1 MNPPSSSLPAA
12 GQRLRQAVDEERP
25 LQIVGVPNAYCA
37 LQAQQA
43 GFRAIY
49 LSGAAVANMAYGRPD
64 LGLTTRAEVIEEA
77 RRITAVTSL
86 PLLVDVDTGWGDEI
100 TDCVQE
106 LEQTGAAGLQLED
119 QVDEKRC
126 GHRPGK
132 RLVSTGE
139 MQARLSAAL
148 AARKDSSFIIMART
162 DACSVDSAEG
172 LAAAID
178 RSLAYIETG
187 ADMIFVEA
195 LTSLVEY
202 RQFTEAVRVPVLAN
216 LTEFGQTPLFDR
228 EQMTQ
233 TGVSLLLYPLSA
245 FRVMS
250 KAVEGLYASIRSD
263 GSQRAWLER
272 MQTREELY
280 ELLDYLAAERAQDA
294 QHKKDHAKTD

>member
-1 MNPPSSSLPAA
+1 VNPPSSSLPAA
-12 GQRLRQAVDEERP
+12 GQRLRQAVDEEQP
-25 LQIVGVPNAYCA
+25 LQVVGVPNAYCA
-37 LQAQQA
+37 LLAQRA

-49 LSGAAVANMAYGRPD
+49 LSGAGVANMAYGRPD
-64 LGLTTRAEVIEEA
+64 LGLTSRAEVVEEA
-77 RRITAVTSL
+77 RRITAATPL

-100 TDCVQE
+100 ADGVRD
-106 LEQTGAAGLQLED
+106 LEQAGAAGLQLED
-119 QVDEKRC
+119 QVDAKRC

-132 RLVSTGE
+132 LLVSTNE

-148 AARKDSSFIIMART
+148 AVRQDNSFVIMART
-162 DACSVDSAEG
+162 DACGVEG

-178 RSLAYIETG
+178 RSLAYVETG

-195 LTSLVEY
+195 LTSLDEY
-202 RQFTEAVRVPVLAN
+202 RQFTEAVQVPVLAN

-228 EQMTQ
+228 EQMAQ

-250 KAVEGLYASIRSD
+250 KAVEGVYASIRTD
-263 GSQRAWLER
+263 GTQRAWLER

-280 ELLDYLAAERAQDA
+280 TLLDYRTAERAQDA
-294 QHKKDHAKTD
+294 RHKKNYRNN

>member
-12 GQRLRQAVDEERP
+12 GQRFRQAVDEEQP
-25 LQIVGVPNAYCA
+25 LQVVGVPNAYCA
-37 LQAQQA
+37 LLAQRA

-49 LSGAAVANMAYGRPD
+49 LSGAGVANMAYGRPD
-64 LGLTTRAEVIEEA
+64 LGLTSRAEVVEEA
-77 RRITAVTSL
+77 RRITAATSL

-100 TDCVQE
+100 ADCVRE
-106 LEQTGAAGLQLED
+106 LEQAGAAGLHIED

-132 RLVSTGE
+132 VLVSTME
-139 MQARLSAAL
+139 MQARLKAAL
-148 AARKDSSFIIMART
+148 AARQDNSFVIMART
-162 DACSVDSAEG
+162 DACGVEG

-178 RSLAYIETG
+178 RSLAYVETG

-195 LTSLVEY
+195 LTSLDEY
-202 RQFTEAVRVPVLAN
+202 RRFAEAVRVPVLAN
-216 LTEFGQTPLFDR
+216 LTEFGQTPLFER
-228 EQMTQ
+228 KQMTQ

-245 FRVMS
+245 FRAMS
-250 KAVEGLYASIRSD
+250 KTVEQLYAAIRAD

-280 ELLDYLAAERAQDA
+280 RLLDYHKAERAQDT
-294 QHKKDHAKTD
+294 QHKKDRHNQ

>member
-1 MNPPSSSLPAA
+1 VNPPPSSLPTA

-25 LQIVGVPNAYCA
+25 LQVVGVPNAYCA
-37 LQAQQA
+37 LLAQRA

-49 LSGAAVANMAYGRPD
+49 LSGAAVANMVYGRPD
-64 LGLTTRAEVIEEA
+64 LGLTTRAEVVEEA
-77 RRITAVTSL
+77 RRITATTSL

-100 TDCVQE
+100 ADCVRD
-106 LEQTGAAGLQLED
+106 LEQAGAAGLHIED

-132 RLVSTGE
+132 VLVSTRE

-148 AARKDSSFIIMART
+148 AARQDSSFVIMART
-162 DACSVDSAEG
+162 DACAVEG
-172 LAAAID
+172 LTAAID

-195 LTSLVEY
+195 LTSLAEY

-228 EQMTQ
+228 EQMAQ
-233 TGVSLLLYPLSA
+233 TGVNLLLYPLSA

-250 KAVEGLYASIRSD
+250 KAVEGLYASIRAD
-263 GSQRAWLER
+263 GSQHAWLER

-280 ELLDYLAAERAQDA
+280 ELLDYHAAEHAQDA
-294 QHKKDHAKTD
+294 QHKKGRYNDD

>member
-1 MNPPSSSLPAA
+1 VSPPPSSLPPA
-12 GQRLRQAVDEERP
+12 GQRLLQAVAEERP
-25 LQIVGVPNAYCA
+25 LQMVGVPNAYCA
-37 LQAQQA
+37 LQAQRA

-49 LSGAAVANMAYGRPD
+49 LSGAGVANMAYGRPD
-64 LGLTTRAEVIEEA
+64 LGLTARTEVVEEA
-77 RRITAVTSL
+77 RRITAATSL

-100 TDCVQE
+100 ADCVQE
-106 LEQTGAAGLQLED
+106 LEQAGAAGLQLED

-132 RLVSTGE
+132 ALVSTRE

-148 AARKDSSFIIMART
+148 AARRDNNFVIMART
-162 DACSVDSAEG
+162 DASGVEG

-195 LTSLVEY
+195 LTSLEEY
-202 RQFTEAVRVPVLAN
+202 RQFTGAVRVPVLAN

-228 EQMTQ
+228 EQMAQ
-233 TGVSLLLYPLSA
+233 AGVSLLLYPLSA

-250 KAVEGLYASIRSD
+250 KSVEGLYASIRAD

-280 ELLDYLAAERAQDA
+280 ELLDYHAAEQAQDA
-294 QHKKDHAKTD
+294 QHKGDHDNDD